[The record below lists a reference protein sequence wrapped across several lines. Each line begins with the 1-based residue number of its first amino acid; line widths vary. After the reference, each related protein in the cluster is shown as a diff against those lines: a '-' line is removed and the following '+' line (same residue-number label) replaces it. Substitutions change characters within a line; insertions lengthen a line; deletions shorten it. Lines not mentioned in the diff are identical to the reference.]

1 MTITKTEHLSKR
13 LSKRCHLN
21 KSAQDGFLEKAYK
34 TGLRLDDIKHKP
46 TVYNYVKSVTR
57 PNCYTIIYKQYILIL
72 SKKDNIGITILN
84 IPKDYIKIIYKLYKE
99 EKTNDS
105 RTS

>member
-21 KSAQDGFLEKAYK
+21 KSAQDNFLEKAYEN
-34 TGLRLDDIKHKP
+34 GLRLDDIKHKIL
-46 TVYNYVKSVTR
+46 YNYIKSVTK
-57 PNCYTIIYKQYILIL
+57 PNCYSIIYKHYILII

-84 IPKDYIKIIYKLYKE
+84 MPREYIKIIDKLYKE
-99 EKTNDS
+99 VKSNDS
-105 RTS
+105 